1 MAKKKKTDTSNRAYN
16 WFITI
21 NNYSDEETEFALQ
34 YYHQCDTCM
43 YILIGEEIGEKCGT
57 PHLHIYIELKFQ
69 KSFEKICKE
78 FPRGNCQPA
87 KGTAEECKSYCS
99 KQNLIY
105 ENGKPKKQGERTDL
119 DNARQTLEDTG
130 RMSDV
135 VMEAT
140 SYQSIRMCE
149 CYLKYHE
156 RKRRW
161 MPVVKWFY
169 GTTGTG
175 KSKAAYEES
184 NEDVYTTGK
193 TIKWWEGYDAN
204 EHVIID
210 DFRSDFC
217 CFHELLKL
225 LDRYPYRVECK
236 GGSRQLLATQMIIT
250 SAYHPRDVY
259 EGIEDI
265 QQLIRRITEIRKFKI
280 SDNNITNGED
290 SGSEEQSEETDD
302 EFQ

>member
-1 MAKKKKTDTSNRAYN
+1 MTKQNVVRARN

-21 NNYSDEETEFALQ
+21 NNYTNDDIIYAQNYSCQ
-34 YYHQCDTCM
+34 Y
-43 YILIGEEIGEKCGT
+43 IIIGKEIGEKCRT
-57 PHLHIYIELKFQ
+57 PHLHIYFELKHQ
-69 KSFEKICKE
+69 KSFSKIKKE
-78 FPRGNCQPA
+78 FPRANIQVA
-87 KGTAEECKSYCS
+87 KGNAEECRAYCS
-99 KQNLIY
+99 KQELLY
-105 ENGKPKKQGERTDL
+105 EFGEAKNQGERTDL
-119 DNARQTLEDTG
+119 EIAREILEDTG
-130 RMSDV
+130 KMSEV
-135 VMEAT
+135 VTVAT

-156 RKRRW
+156 RKRHWRPDVRW
-161 MPVVKWFY
+161 YY

-210 DFRSDFC
+210 DFRKDFC

-236 GGSRQLLATQMIIT
+236 GGSRQLLATQIIIT
-250 SAYHPRDVY
+250 SAYHPSKVY
-259 EGIEDI
+259 EGREDV
-265 QQLIRRITEIRKFKI
+265 QQLIRRINEIRKFKI
-280 SDNNITNGED
+280 SGNIITNGED
-290 SGSEEQSEETDD
+290 SENEETED